1 MIDGYKEL
9 TPVIYGENAIKY
21 LYTEQK
27 KAEGEICFLL
37 HWHDRMEL
45 TYVTEGTLRHGGF
58 AVSEK
63 VCYHTVMFDVERF
76 YNGTAASEKYLRSLG
91 NGELTFVEKIAG
103 KEVSGLLERL
113 VELLAGRDNGK
124 DSKSSLAA
132 IGTLYEILGCLIEY
146 GRSKSSAKVSP
157 DSGFGQIL
165 IYVNHHYTEKLSP
178 AALSAQFGYHEA
190 YFCRRFRELTG
201 ITFSEYVR
209 ALRMEYAQKLL
220 KESEDEVGT
229 VAWKCGYP
237 DGSYFTREFRKMY
250 GFTPSQFRRI
260 TR

>member
-1 MIDGYKEL
+1 M
-9 TPVIYGENAIKY
+9 
-21 LYTEQK
+21 
-27 KAEGEICFLL
+27 
-37 HWHDRMEL
+37 
-45 TYVTEGTLRHGGF
+45 
-58 AVSEK
+58 
-63 VCYHTVMFDVERF
+63 
-76 YNGTAASEKYLRSLG
+76 
-91 NGELTFVEKIAG
+91 EKIAE

-113 VELLAGRDNGK
+113 VGLLAGRDSGK

-157 DSGFGQIL
+157 YSGFGQIL

-250 GFTPSQFRRI
+250 GFTPSQFRRM

>member
-1 MIDGYKEL
+1 M
-9 TPVIYGENAIKY
+9 
-21 LYTEQK
+21 
-27 KAEGEICFLL
+27 
-37 HWHDRMEL
+37 
-45 TYVTEGTLRHGGF
+45 
-58 AVSEK
+58 
-63 VCYHTVMFDVERF
+63 
-76 YNGTAASEKYLRSLG
+76 
-91 NGELTFVEKIAG
+91 
-103 KEVSGLLERL
+103 
-113 VELLAGRDNGK
+113 ELLAGRDNGK

>member
-1 MIDGYKEL
+1 MCI
-9 TPVIYGENAIKY
+9 
-21 LYTEQK
+21 
-27 KAEGEICFLL
+27 
-37 HWHDRMEL
+37 
-45 TYVTEGTLRHGGF
+45 
-58 AVSEK
+58 
-63 VCYHTVMFDVERF
+63 
-76 YNGTAASEKYLRSLG
+76 
-91 NGELTFVEKIAG
+91 
-103 KEVSGLLERL
+103 
-113 VELLAGRDNGK
+113 RD
-124 DSKSSLAA
+124 
-132 IGTLYEILGCLIEY
+132 
-146 GRSKSSAKVSP
+146 RSKSSAKVSP

-250 GFTPSQFRRI
+250 GFTPSQFRRMA
-260 TR
+260 R